1 MNLETLKTWR
11 FILPGVIAISYG
23 ALLGYLTQL
32 WTISLPK
39 ISDAIFATIY
49 VVPAAL
55 YYITPARSW
64 LNRPHHRKITEYISS
79 EMKRIGG
86 YPASGTTWKQLRPL
100 FFKLVDEDKSLTQK
114 SKLAYSNGLIWTTF
128 ADSTVLAIFASISAF
143 VAALAFQ
150 INGGYPVAGLFVLI
164 AFFSICG
171 SVVTTRNQIAIA
183 EEQLEIIEMEYSDA
197 VKQRIESLR

>member
-1 MNLETLKTWR
+1 MNLESLKTWR

-39 ISDAIFATIY
+39 ISDAIFAAIY

-64 LNRPHHRKITEYISS
+64 INGPHHLKITNFISN
-79 EMKRIGG
+79 EMKRIAG
-86 YPASGTTWKQLRPL
+86 YPESNATWKQIRPL
-100 FFKLVDEDKSLTQK
+100 FFKLIDDDKSLTQK

-128 ADSTVLAIFASISAF
+128 ADSTVLAIFASIAAFSA
-143 VAALAFQ
+143 AAVLD

-164 AFFSICG
+164 ASFSICG
-171 SVVTTRNQIAIA
+171 SVVTTRRQIAIA
-183 EEQLEIIEMEYSDA
+183 EEQLEIIEMEYLDA